1 MSNKIVHLI
10 GQLRRGGAER
20 QLIHLAGELAARGWP
35 QAVVSFGGGDAW
47 NQRLEALGVSLYEI
61 PRHPIKPWRLW
72 QLLRIVRRERPAIL
86 QTWSPHVAQ
95 YAYWTRWQG
104 SAATL
109 YGVRIDLTVAVG
121 TGEPLSKIPFLNP
134 LIHADCAVSNSQ
146 SALDSLRRRGITL
159 PRSEVILNIVKP
171 HGRANATEPAPT
183 PRILAVGSLIQRKG
197 YDCLLRAAGILAAEH
212 KPFELIL
219 AGEGTERKNLELLA
233 SALEVDRHVRFL
245 GDVDN
250 IDELLASAHMMV
262 HPSKREG
269 LSNTILEGMAAR
281 LPVISTVECA
291 SEIID
296 DGRTGLLVHAGQPA
310 ALADAMQR
318 LLDDPSQRGRL
329 GEAAFRYVEQVCNAE
344 TITAQYENVYRSLLN
359 DSRT

>member
-20 QLIHLAGELAARGWP
+20 QLIHLAGELAAHGWP

-146 SALDSLRRRGITL
+146 SALDSIPPARDNTSAQRGYSQHCKTSWASERHRAGSHASHPRRRIADPTQGI
-159 PRSEVILNIVKP
+159 
-171 HGRANATEPAPT
+171 
-183 PRILAVGSLIQRKG
+183 
-197 YDCLLRAAGILAAEH
+197 
-212 KPFELIL
+212 
-219 AGEGTERKNLELLA
+219 
-233 SALEVDRHVRFL
+233 
-245 GDVDN
+245 
-250 IDELLASAHMMV
+250 
-262 HPSKREG
+262 
-269 LSNTILEGMAAR
+269 R
-281 LPVISTVECA
+281 LPA
-291 SEIID
+291 S
-296 DGRTGLLVHAGQPA
+296 
-310 ALADAMQR
+310 
-318 LLDDPSQRGRL
+318 RGRHSC
-329 GEAAFRYVEQVCNAE
+329 R
-344 TITAQYENVYRSLLN
+344 
-359 DSRT
+359 RT